1 MRFKYVIFVGASTT
15 EARHFG
21 GVLLICSI
29 STTYAASIGVCM
41 NSLFAYLSKLAA
53 VGWKLGGKPHSK
65 PYKRS
70 STPLATLAAPAAL
83 ALRAG
88 RI

>member
-1 MRFKYVIFVGASTT
+1 
-15 EARHFG
+15 
-21 GVLLICSI
+21 
-29 STTYAASIGVCM
+29 M

-53 VGWKLGGKPHSK
+53 VGWKLGGKKHSK

>member
-1 MRFKYVIFVGASTT
+1 M
-15 EARHFG
+15 
-21 GVLLICSI
+21 
-29 STTYAASIGVCM
+29 TYAASIGVCV
-41 NSLFAYLSKLAA
+41 NSLFAYLSKSA
-53 VGWKLGGKPHSK
+53 VGCWQLGGKKHNK

-70 STPLATLAAPAAL
+70 SPHLATQPAHREL